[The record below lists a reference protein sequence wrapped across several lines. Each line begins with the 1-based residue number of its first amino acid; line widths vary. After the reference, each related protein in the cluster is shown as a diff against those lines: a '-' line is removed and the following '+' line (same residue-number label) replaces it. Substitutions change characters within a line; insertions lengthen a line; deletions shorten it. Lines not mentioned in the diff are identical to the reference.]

1 MEMTVRLRG
10 PFGRPPGRWHAGAS
24 LIAIA
29 LVVLAVAAA
38 GCSSAG
44 APVEVD
50 GKLAAASAAG
60 VTSDAQA
67 PAPAGQAGGDK
78 ALAYTA
84 DRQIVKTGEVTL
96 EVANVA
102 NALGRVRAMAVE
114 LGGYVGGSQA
124 GTLTDA
130 ATLTLR
136 IPASRFDDALARLH
150 ALDGKVLSESTRE
163 EDVTSA
169 VVDLQ
174 ARIAN
179 LQASETSYRALLA
192 RAQKVDDILAVQSRL
207 DDVQGQIEQ
216 LSAQLKQLSNQAD
229 LATLTVTL
237 QPQAEPIQAASTGW
251 DPGATLQEAVS
262 ALLQVGQ
269 AAASIGIWLAIVG
282 LPVLVVIA
290 LAGLVVLRLAPWA
303 RRRSPGAASDP
314 PAAA

>member
-1 MEMTVRLRG
+1 MEMTLKVRG
-10 PFGRPPGRWHAGAS
+10 PRRRPTRRWQATGVV
-24 LIAIA
+24 AIA
-29 LVVLAVAAA
+29 LLALAAA
-38 GCSSAG
+38 AAACSSAG
-44 APVEVD
+44 APVAME
-50 GKLAAASAAG
+50 GKFGAASAAAAG
-60 VTSDAQA
+60 AGA
-67 PAPAGQAGGDK
+67 PAPAAQASGDQ
-78 ALAYTA
+78 AVAAYTA

-136 IPASRFDDALARLH
+136 IPASSFDDALARLH
-150 ALDGKVLSESTRE
+150 ALDGKVISESTRE
-163 EDVTSA
+163 EDVTAA

-174 ARIAN
+174 ARIDN
-179 LQASETSYRALLA
+179 LQASESSYRALLA
-192 RAQKVDDILAVQSRL
+192 KAQKIEDILSVQSRL

-216 LSAQLKQLSNQAD
+216 LSAQLKQLSNQAS

-269 AAASIGIWLAIVG
+269 AVASVGIWLVIVG
-282 LPVLVVIA
+282 LPVLVVIGVA
-290 LAGLVVLRLAPWA
+290 AAVVLRFAPQV
-303 RRRSPGAASDP
+303 RRRGPTVRSEP